1 MHKPLQHEISQA
13 IWQRDFAALL
23 RRSSPDEKFLLRSGC
38 AKGASLHLD
47 LMDLDPFAPS
57 HLSGSDNMQPHI
69 FRMSLR
75 YALGLEPIQ
84 GYAASVMA
92 TGGCFP
98 SCDSS
103 LRGYSVEVITNH
115 TVSCGTGG
123 HTQKVASDITDTIQ
137 RNFWEVGVSS
147 ERETPGLSST
157 SAHRP
162 GDAVS
167 GNMLV
172 PLSFD
177 CGGQHRICL
186 DTCVSYL
193 NPTNI
198 ALVNNDDPDAAV
210 AKAEADKR
218 AKIER
223 EVQLGLRSALPQGY
237 TFVAACADSRGRFG
251 PGMQRV
257 LTWIAEYGS
266 RHQRYTGSDATA
278 KVDARLMAIGS
289 VHVFPSRSTA
299 GLCTPTWTEHSRWQ
313 SESTST
319 RTGRTPVD
327 SLVLRWQGLGM
338 AR

>member
-1 MHKPLQHEISQA
+1 VK
-13 IWQRDFAALL
+13 L
-23 RRSSPDEKFLLRSGC
+23 RCNILASHQTSDEG
-38 AKGASLHLD
+38 
-47 LMDLDPFAPS
+47 
-57 HLSGSDNMQPHI
+57 I
-69 FRMSLR
+69 
-75 YALGLEPIQ
+75 
-84 GYAASVMA
+84 
-92 TGGCFP
+92 
-98 SCDSS
+98 
-103 LRGYSVEVITNH
+103 
-115 TVSCGTGG
+115 
-123 HTQKVASDITDTIQ
+123 ITDAIQ
-137 RNFWEVGVSS
+137 RSFWEVGVSS

-167 GNMLV
+167 GNMPV

-198 ALVNNDDPDAAV
+198 ALVNNDDPDDAV

-223 EVQLGLRSALPQGY
+223 EVQQGLRSALPQGN

-278 KVDARLMAIGS
+278 KVDARLMARFRARVS
-289 VHVFPSRSTA
+289 VALHR
-299 GLCTPTWTEHSRWQ
+299 GLMHAYLDRAQQVAKREHQ
-313 SESTST
+313 Y
-319 RTGRTPVD
+319 TGRTPVD
-327 SLVLRWQGLGM
+327 SLMLRCQGLGM